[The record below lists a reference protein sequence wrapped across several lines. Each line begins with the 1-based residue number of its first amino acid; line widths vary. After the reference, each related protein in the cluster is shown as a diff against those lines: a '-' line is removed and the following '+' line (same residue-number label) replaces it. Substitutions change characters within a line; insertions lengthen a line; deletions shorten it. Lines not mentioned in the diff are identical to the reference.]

1 MKKDILKIAGVKSE
15 AEFYK
20 KFPKESDFMAKHG
33 GAFKKAKMG
42 AAMVKKQLT
51 QLTDFS
57 NPPQA
62 QVGWHSEWE
71 QDPYL
76 EITDA
81 DAAYLAEMDAR
92 NVAESPMR
100 TPSINVPK
108 SVTEAKKPVGNNYSV
123 VDFLNTKGKK
133 SDFATR
139 KALAES
145 YGIKGYTGTAEQN
158 LRLLS
163 NLKGKT
169 PATQKAAPQKQSTTS
184 APQKKETPA
193 QAKAAK
199 TAEASKLSRAEQY
212 IANDPY
218 FFAEESDPSWVK
230 AIDAPFAGLRNLG
243 AKVVLDQDPM
253 ALLKLLGMGAMS
265 NSIIGQTKTMPYNP
279 YQIPEVV
286 GAARAAGK
294 ALPYATRALP
304 GFAMGGYVPRAE
316 VGDYIGGGQ
325 SSYTP
330 VNYTDL
336 YDQADYTVTGSNRKM
351 RMEDQNLAAQQ
362 EMAANSGKKG
372 GMLGMLGQLA
382 PQLDALSAD
391 SVNISGPSAS
401 QFAASDAAM
410 NADFAAGLR
419 YGGYIPRAQNG
430 FMQGL
435 TNFGKKATDF
445 SNKAGKSIGQG
456 YDKVDKSL
464 GKVGGIT
471 GAIPIVG
478 DLVEGF
484 QQLKE
489 EKRIQ
494 KGAQQFNE
502 LSGLTKQVAGLAP
515 DIQQRRY
522 TRAEDQA
529 FGTQEMGQ
537 AYGSAANNPFLQM
550 EYGGSIGGNPTEI
563 QNMYNPGDI
572 YSNLGYEPLSDSE
585 IVKQYRRG
593 GLVPRAQFGDAGNAL
608 GSLIGGGKGR
618 PTAGGKIGGTIG
630 STVGKF
636 IPVPGASQA
645 LEFVGSTVGSIF
657 GGKSAAKTERL
668 QNEGQQ
674 NVENAAFMSGAKGLQ
689 SQNSSFMKSGG
700 SVVDYMNSKK
710 MGSSFEDRKKL
721 YEKAYKGDTF
731 SGTSEQNKKLLNYL
745 TSDSKP
751 TSSKK
756 QDFGPRARPAATQF
770 GSYDPTVFPEN
781 RNLESGVVVDKNT
794 NIAHI
799 LQGNKIV
806 KSFPVLTGQA
816 RDANVNE
823 RGVQYLE
830 NHPESRATPTGSYF
844 MNPSKDIY
852 GEPGFMLNPI
862 SAYGDPRPRAKSV
875 AEHVTYNPSERD
887 RYYDLPS
894 EQRNKSYGC
903 VNCKKPDINQ
913 LTSMFP
919 QGDTTMVIDTR
930 KLADKNLLSKM
941 SKREHGGW
949 VSHDWQPQVIAKFG
963 DYDLKDLLKE
973 DPTMD
978 TLRSGGHLKDYSYT
992 PPSMEALETMA
1003 MGGQLK
1009 TTWGGYAE
1017 PISQNPYLPGSG
1029 ETVMFRGKSHEE
1041 SDGNG
1046 HTGIGVKYGSG
1057 GHDDYTDYAEFGTE
1071 QADADVEVERGEPAT
1086 ELMDRATG
1094 ETSMIVY
1101 GDMKIPSYGVSELKD
1116 PKAKGKKFKNY
1127 ANDLSKLERKQTS
1140 ILDKAIDKLDNLNPT
1155 TAFEKLEFDS
1165 LSKVI
1170 DGANMQ
1176 LKGLAAQ
1183 KELLAGIQNAILDT
1197 SKEFGVK
1204 SAELAKGKIKED
1216 KDSDMAKFGGK
1227 FTQAQ
1232 VGVRQPLTP
1241 ILPMSTYYRIDP
1253 KTDFR
1258 LTTSPEV
1265 QERIQQ
1271 KPIENKKVTKGKSP
1285 AKQVE
1290 KPGRTKLEP
1299 FVSIDTPRRGVTDVD
1314 ISPKITA
1321 KVPDY
1326 ARDMKAPKSEEQAKK
1341 DKFGIDDAL
1350 RQLQPYLIPSNQ
1362 EPFDASQITP
1372 EMYALAMNQ
1381 LEPVQA
1387 QTFQPLLET
1396 PYSVSL
1402 QDQLNANQADFN
1414 ALQRQMGYNP
1424 AAAATLAAQK
1434 YAANSAILGQ
1444 QFRANQEMQMGT
1456 YNRNRGI
1463 LNDATLKNLSILDN
1477 QYQRQSQAKSAT
1489 KAQAQAA
1496 LSSISDKMAKHK
1508 LENRTLGVYENMYNY
1523 RFGPKGR
1530 AINVNAPYEFGN
1542 LNVASL
1548 TADELELAK
1557 KYKELE
1563 KKKGTKKDSTGKN
1576 GSIVKA
1582 IKNL

>member
-1 MKKDILKIAGVKSE
+1 MKQDILKIAGVKSE
-15 AEFYK
+15 AAFYK
-20 KFPKESDFMAKHG
+20 KFPSEEAFMKAHGKE
-33 GAFKKAKMG
+33 FKKAKMG

-62 QVGWHSEWE
+62 QSGWHSEWD
-71 QDPYL
+71 QDPYAQYSG
-76 EITDA
+76 A
-81 DAAYLAEMDAR
+81 DDSEAAYISEMDAR
-92 NVAESPMR
+92 NITESPMR
-100 TPSINVPK
+100 TPSVNVPK
-108 SVTEAKKPVGNNYSV
+108 SVTEAKKSVGNNYSV
-123 VDFLNTKGKK
+123 VDFLNANDKK

-145 YGIKGYTGTAEQN
+145 RGIKGYTGTAEQN

-163 NLKGKT
+163 VLKGKT
-169 PATQKAAPQKQSTTS
+169 PAAQKAAPQKQSTTS

-199 TAEASKLSRAEQY
+199 AAEASKLSRAEQY

-218 FFAEESDPSWVK
+218 FFAEESDPNWIK
-230 AIDAPFAGLRNLG
+230 AIDAPFSGLRNLG

-253 ALLKLLGMGAMS
+253 ALLKLLGMGVMS
-265 NSIIGQTKTMPYNP
+265 NSIIGQTKMMPYNP
-279 YQIPEVV
+279 AQIPGVV
-286 GAARAAGK
+286 GASRVASK

-304 GFAMGGYVPRAE
+304 GFEMGGYIPRAE

-325 SSYTP
+325 SAAYKP
-330 VNYTDL
+330 MNYTEL
-336 YDQADYTVTGSNRKM
+336 YDNADYANTGSNRQM
-351 RMEDQNLAAQQ
+351 RMQDQNLAAQQ
-362 EMAANSGKKG
+362 QIAANSGKKG
-372 GMLGMLGQLA
+372 GLLDMLGQFA
-382 PQLDALSAD
+382 PQLDALSPD
-391 SVNISGPSAS
+391 SANISGPSAS
-401 QFAASDAAM
+401 QFAASDADI

-419 YGGYIPRAQNG
+419 YGGYIPRGQSG

-445 SNKAGKSIGQG
+445 SNKTGKSIGQG

-464 GKVGGIT
+464 GKVGGVT

-478 DLVEGF
+478 DLVQGF

-489 EKRIQ
+489 EKNIQ
-494 KGAQQFNE
+494 KGARQAHE

-515 DIQQRRY
+515 DIQQRKY
-522 TRAEDQA
+522 TRPEDMA
-529 FGTQEMGQ
+529 FGTQEMSQ
-537 AYGSAANNPFLQM
+537 TYGAGTNYLARNGMQV
-550 EYGGSIGGNPTEI
+550 GGNPTEI
-563 QNMYNPGDI
+563 QNMYNPGDL
-572 YSNLGYEPLSDSE
+572 YMDLGYEPLSDSE

-593 GLVPRAQFGDAGNAL
+593 GLVPKAQFGDAGNAL

-636 IPVPGASQA
+636 IPIPGASQA

-657 GGKSAAKTERL
+657 GGKSAAETERL
-668 QNEGQQ
+668 QNEAQQ
-674 NVENAAFMSGAKGLQ
+674 NTESAAFMSGAKGM
-689 SQNSSFMKSGG
+689 QNQNAAFM
-700 SVVDYMNSKK
+700 
-710 MGSSFEDRKKL
+710 ED
-721 YEKAYKGDTF
+721 
-731 SGTSEQNKKLLNYL
+731 
-745 TSDSKP
+745 
-751 TSSKK
+751 
-756 QDFGPRARPAATQF
+756 
-770 GSYDPTVFPEN
+770 
-781 RNLESGVVVDKNT
+781 
-794 NIAHI
+794 
-799 LQGNKIV
+799 
-806 KSFPVLTGQA
+806 
-816 RDANVNE
+816 
-823 RGVQYLE
+823 
-830 NHPESRATPTGSYF
+830 
-844 MNPSKDIY
+844 
-852 GEPGFMLNPI
+852 
-862 SAYGDPRPRAKSV
+862 
-875 AEHVTYNPSERD
+875 
-887 RYYDLPS
+887 
-894 EQRNKSYGC
+894 
-903 VNCKKPDINQ
+903 
-913 LTSMFP
+913 
-919 QGDTTMVIDTR
+919 
-930 KLADKNLLSKM
+930 
-941 SKREHGGW
+941 GGW

-963 DYDLKDLLKE
+963 DYDLKDLLKD

-992 PPSMEALETMA
+992 PPSARAMSTERPDFA

-1057 GHDDYTDYAEFGTE
+1057 GHDSYTDYAEFGTE

-1127 ANDLSKLERKQTS
+1127 ANDLSKIEKRQSS
-1140 ILDKAIDKLDNLNPT
+1140 ILDKAINKLDNLNPT
-1155 TAFEKLEFDS
+1155 TSFEKLEFES
-1165 LSKVI
+1165 LSKTI
-1170 DGANMQ
+1170 EGANMQ

-1204 SAELAKGKIKED
+1204 SAELAKGKIKQD
-1216 KDSDMAKFGGK
+1216 PDSEMAKFGGK

-1232 VGVRQPLTP
+1232 PGIKQPLTP

-1253 KTDFR
+1253 KTDFK
-1258 LTTSPEV
+1258 LQTSPEV
-1265 QERIQQ
+1265 QKQIQE
-1271 KPIENKKVTKGKSP
+1271 KPVEKKTVAKGKST
-1285 AKQVE
+1285 A

-1299 FVSIDTPRRGVTDVD
+1299 IVSIDTPRKLRKSTDVEMV
-1314 ISPKITA
+1314 PKITA

-1341 DKFGIDDAL
+1341 DKFGVDDVL
-1350 RQLQPYLIPSNQ
+1350 RQLQPYLIPSDQ
-1362 EPFDASQITP
+1362 EPFDYGQITP
-1372 EMYALAMNQ
+1372 EMMALATNQ
-1381 LEPVQA
+1381 LESVQA

-1396 PYSVSL
+1396 PYSVSF

-1414 ALQRQMGYNP
+1414 ALQRQIGYNP
-1424 AAAATLAAQK
+1424 AAASALAAQK

-1456 YNRNRGI
+1456 FNRNRGI
-1463 LNDATLKNLSILDN
+1463 LNDATLKNLSILD
-1477 QYQRQSQAKSAT
+1477 QQQQRQSQARSAT

-1496 LSSISDKMAKHK
+1496 LSSIADKIAKHK

-1530 AINVNAPYEFGN
+1530 AINVNAPYEFN
-1542 LNVASL
+1542 KQLASMS
-1548 TADELELAK
+1548 ADDLQSAADK
-1557 KYKELE
+1557 KRESE
-1563 KKKGTKKDSTGKN
+1563 KKSNTKEKTGKN
-1576 GSIVKA
+1576 GSICN
-1582 IKNL
+1582 ITI